1 MDKKYSWDQKCQ
13 LNYISICSLFLSDMP
28 GPSLSLSALLLMFGF
43 WQISR
48 SPWCTKPGR
57 TQSSCDHLASLAWK
71 ETYCTNTTW
80 KGGMNLNS
88 TRLLRSLCTA
98 FKASTKDNEV
108 EKTLDLEE
116 AQGWLWLTNFSS
128 QTWLSSGPPEPPDIA
143 LLGIILTHPALW
155 SFSWWCKVLSGVV
168 KIHPLWMKGKKMV
181 LISRVLLLN

>member
-88 TRLLRSLCTA
+88 TRLFRSLCTT
-98 FKASTKDNEV
+98 FKVSTKDNEV

-116 AQGWLWLTNFSS
+116 AQGFQSGCDSPASPAKLGWVLDPLNLPTLLCSGSSSHTQHCGVSPGGAKCCQVWLRY
-128 QTWLSSGPPEPPDIA
+128 
-143 LLGIILTHPALW
+143 THSEW
-155 SFSWWCKVLSGVV
+155 RERKWF
-168 KIHPLWMKGKKMV
+168 
-181 LISRVLLLN
+181 